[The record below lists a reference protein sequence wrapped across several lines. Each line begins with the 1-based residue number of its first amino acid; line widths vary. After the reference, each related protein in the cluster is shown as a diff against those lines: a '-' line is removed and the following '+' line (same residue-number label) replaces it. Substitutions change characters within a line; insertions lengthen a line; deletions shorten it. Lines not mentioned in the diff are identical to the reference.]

1 MRDLY
6 RYSTIVALCG
16 LLGAA
21 PVQAGEALDQAIR
34 QLQGAWA
41 EARYQTPAE
50 QQEAAYERLEKAAE
64 MTAAQ
69 FPDRAEPL
77 IWQAIILSSHAGA
90 SGGLAAL
97 GQVRQARALLEQ
109 AEALDAAALDGS
121 IYTSLGSLYYQV
133 PGWPL
138 GYGDDD
144 RAETYLKKALALNPD
159 GIDPN
164 YFYGDYLYQ
173 QARYAEAVDYL
184 GRALAAAPRPGREL
198 ADRGRRAEAQ
208 SALERARA
216 RQ

>member
-1 MRDLY
+1 MRDLS
-6 RYSTIVALCG
+6 RYLKMLALCG

-21 PVQAGEALDQAIR
+21 PGHAGEALDQAIR
-34 QLQGAWA
+34 QLQRAWA
-41 EARYQTPAE
+41 ETRYQTPAD
-50 QQEAAYERLEKAAE
+50 QQDTAYERLEKAAE
-64 MTAAQ
+64 MTTAQ
-69 FPDRAEPL
+69 FPGRAEPL

-97 GQVRQARALLEQ
+97 TQVRRARTLLEQ
-109 AEALDAAALDGS
+109 AEALDPGALDGS
-121 IYTSLGSLYYQV
+121 VYTSLGSLYYQV

-144 RAETYLKKALALNPD
+144 QAEAYLQKALALNPD

-184 GRALAAAPRPGREL
+184 GRALAAPPRPGREL
-198 ADRGRRAEAQ
+198 ADQGRRAEAQ

-216 RQ
+216 RL

>member
-1 MRDLY
+1 ML
-6 RYSTIVALCG
+6 ALCG

-21 PVQAGEALDQAIR
+21 PGHAGEALDQAIR
-34 QLQGAWA
+34 QLQRAWA
-41 EARYQTPAE
+41 ETRYQTPAD
-50 QQEAAYERLEKAAE
+50 QQDTAYERLEKAAE
-64 MTAAQ
+64 MTTAQ
-69 FPDRAEPL
+69 FPGRAEPL

-97 GQVRQARALLEQ
+97 TQVRRARTLLEQ
-109 AEALDAAALDGS
+109 AEALDPGALDGS
-121 IYTSLGSLYYQV
+121 VYTSLGSLYYQV

-144 RAETYLKKALALNPD
+144 QAEAYLQKALALNPD

-184 GRALAAAPRPGREL
+184 GRALAAPPRPGLEL
-198 ADRGRRAEAQ
+198 ADQGRRAEAQ

-216 RQ
+216 RL

>member
-41 EARYQTPAE
+41 ETRYQTPAE

-64 MTAAQ
+64 MTADQ
-69 FPDRAEPL
+69 FPGRAEPL
-77 IWQAIILSSHAGA
+77 VWQAIILSSHAGA

-97 GQVRQARALLEQ
+97 SRVRQARALLEQ
-109 AEALDAAALDGS
+109 AETLDAGALDGS

-144 RAETYLKKALALNPD
+144 RAEAYLKKALALNPD

-164 YFYGDYLYQ
+164 YFYGDYLYR